1 SDCIELLLLDWPPLL
16 GFIESLR
23 CELWRGRLLAGS
35 RIYLK
40 GTDTVLADWLS
51 RHPTDDDDD
60 SDLDDVAF
68 VPRRAVY
75 LVCYRP
81 LCSGKASSSSCCT
94 KSHVGTTSTCYLFCI
109 IISDPSSQS
118 SAILY
123 DLISLLRD
131 ARHIQARRRRR

>member
-1 SDCIELLLLDWPPLL
+1 V
-16 GFIESLR
+16 R
-23 CELWRGRLLAGS
+23 
-35 RIYLK
+35 
-40 GTDTVLADWLS
+40 ADWLS
-51 RHPTDDDDD
+51 RHPPDVDDD

-68 VPRRAVY
+68 VPRRKTY

-81 LCSGKASSSSCCT
+81 LCSGKASSSSCYT
-94 KSHVGTTSTCYLFCI
+94 KSHVDTTSTCYLFCI

-131 ARHIQARRRRR
+131 ARHIQARRRRRCTHTRLYLLMQDIMNQSA